1 MKIRRRPTQKH
12 LFIQV
17 LQSQIYIYKNLY
29 YGKFGKLEE
38 QRDDL
43 GQKFNIDE
51 FPSKDTIIVYNPG
64 EKTIL
69 LIREAKDEDVQNEHK
84 LCVVELKM
92 LVMLLRNELK

>member
-1 MKIRRRPTQKH
+1 M
-12 LFIQV
+12 
-17 LQSQIYIYKNLY
+17 Y

-51 FPSKDTIIVYNPG
+51 FTSKDTIIVYNPG